1 MGGNGVLPTAQCRFS
16 TPLAPSMFFV
26 MPGLDPG
33 INVFRTCGKKD
44 VDGRDKPGHDELVLR
59 KQTMPT
65 HKLLLLPGDG
75 IGPEVMAEVK
85 RLIGWLNAEGIVH
98 FETEQGLVGGS
109 AYDADKVAITDA
121 TMALAQASDA
131 VIFGAVGG
139 PKWDQVP
146 YDSRPEAGLL
156 RLRKEMALF
165 ANLRPAICYPALAE
179 SSSLKREVIEG
190 LDIMIVRELTGGVYF
205 GEPKTITDLGNGQKR
220 AVDTQVYDTYEI
232 ERIARVAFDLA
243 RKRRNKLTSMEKRN
257 VMKSGV
263 LWNEVVTQVHKRE
276 YQDVE
281 LEHQLADSGGM
292 SLVRWPK
299 QFDVIVTD
307 NLFGDML
314 SDIAAMLTGSLGMLP
329 SASLGDVDPRTKRSK
344 ALYEPVH
351 GSAPDIAGT
360 GAANP
365 IAMIASFNMALRY
378 SFGMGALA
386 DKVDSAIAA
395 VLAKGLRTADI
406 KSEGTIAVSTTEMG
420 EAILQEVQ
428 ALHG

>member
-1 MGGNGVLPTAQCRFS
+1 MA
-16 TPLAPSMFFV
+16 
-26 MPGLDPG
+26 
-33 INVFRTCGKKD
+33 
-44 VDGRDKPGHDELVLR
+44 
-59 KQTMPT
+59 T

-85 RLIGWLNAEGIVH
+85 RLIDWLNAQGIAR
-98 FETEQGLVGGS
+98 FETDQGLVGGA
-109 AYDADKVAITDA
+109 AYDADKVSITDA
-121 TMALAQASDA
+121 TMVKALAADA
-131 VIFGAVGG
+131 ILFGAVGG
-139 PKWDQVP
+139 PKWDPVP
-146 YDSRPEAGLL
+146 YEVRPEAGLL
-156 RLRKEMALF
+156 RLRKDLSLF
-165 ANLRPAICYPALAE
+165 ANLRPAICYPALAQA
-179 SSSLKREVIEG
+179 SSLKPEVVEG

-263 LWNEVVTQVHKRE
+263 LWNEVVTQVHQRE
-276 YQDVE
+276 YKDVA

-292 SLVRWPK
+292 QLVRWPK

-329 SASLGDVDPRTKRSK
+329 SASLGETDVKTQKRK

-351 GSAPDIAGT
+351 GSAPDIAGQ
-360 GAANP
+360 GKANP
-365 IAMIASFNMALRY
+365 IAMLASFGMALRY
-378 SFGMGALA
+378 SFDMGELA
-386 DKVDSAIAA
+386 DKLDQAIAT
-395 VLAKGLRTADI
+395 VLAKGLRTADL
-406 KSEGTIAVSTTEMG
+406 KSEGATIVSTAQMG
-420 EAILQEVQ
+420 EAILKEVQ
-428 ALHG
+428 VLHG